1 MKVSTVGKIL
11 SETERAYIAGFLD
24 GDGAIMGCIERHK
37 EKRFGFRVRV
47 LVKITQTKKKDVV
60 WLCNLTKL
68 GYIRKNRRTFEWEL
82 RDQKAVKWFLGMIS
96 PFTHTKKEQV
106 KLGLKIL
113 KSSGSSAKELY
124 QKARLADTL
133 SSFNVRSKKRR
144 KNFAIMIKERVSRN
158 D

>member
-1 MKVSTVGKIL
+1 
-11 SETERAYIAGFLD
+11 
-24 GDGAIMGCIERHK
+24 
-37 EKRFGFRVRV
+37 
-47 LVKITQTKKKDVV
+47 
-60 WLCNLTKL
+60 
-68 GYIRKNRRTFEWEL
+68 
-82 RDQKAVKWFLGMIS
+82 MIS